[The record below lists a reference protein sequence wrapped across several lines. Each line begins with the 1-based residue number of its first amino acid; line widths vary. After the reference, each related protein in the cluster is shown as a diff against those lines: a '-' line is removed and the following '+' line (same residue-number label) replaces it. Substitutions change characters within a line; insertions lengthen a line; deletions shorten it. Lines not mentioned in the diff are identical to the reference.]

1 MAQLPDYDDIAESL
15 GGGLAGTSPA
25 ETHGTLCGLLC
36 TAAQDLPDAWIR
48 NTLADAMQE
57 PGHAPV
63 GAHQALQE
71 LYATSVTA
79 LGGDD
84 MTFSPLLPA
93 DDRGLEVRTAAL
105 AGWCQGFLYGL
116 AVRGLR
122 DFSDLEGEIRE
133 FLEDMVQI
141 SRAEVDDTAAE
152 ASERDEAA
160 YAELVEYVRV
170 GVQLF
175 YEVAKAGRRSA
186 PSPDFH

>member
-1 MAQLPDYDDIAESL
+1 MAQLPDYDDIADSL
-15 GGGLAGTSPA
+15 GDGHANTSPA

-48 NTLADAMQE
+48 NTLADAMQD
-57 PGHAPV
+57 PSHAPV
-63 GAHQALQE
+63 GAHHALQQ
-71 LYATSVTA
+71 LYVASVIA
-79 LGGDD
+79 LDGDD
-84 MTFSPLLPA
+84 MAFSPLLPP

-141 SRAEVDDTAAE
+141 SRAEIDDTAAA

-175 YEVAKAGRRSA
+175 YEAANAGRRPA